1 MKNYL
6 YLKEILLNL
15 SKNSSLQLKI
25 NSSNV
30 NRIAHLLKAYRMIFK
45 QSELRLTLS
54 SVPI

>member
-15 SKNSSLQLKI
+15 SKNSSLQVKI

-30 NRIAHLLKAYRMIFK
+30 NRIAYLKAYRMIFK
-45 QSELRLTLS
+45 QGELRLTGS